1 MTVRTR
7 AIHLGAF
14 LATFLVAG
22 AARGDLISR
31 WNFDGDLL
39 DSEAAGNHG
48 TFVGN
53 PAPVF
58 VEGRD
63 GTPNGAISF
72 DGVDDYVTLPQGAGL
87 PIHGEPAFS
96 ITVWVKGVMQAD
108 KRIFSEASTTSGTPL
123 FNIGTDN
130 TAIATNTGVTSI
142 FIRSDANT
150 AVVNHRKSVRQTFDD
165 TWHHL
170 AWVDDNGTAS
180 LYVDGLLQPTNY
192 NYVRPALTTNTST
205 FGAILRAAA
214 GSFFAGAIDDA
225 RIFNHALSEA
235 EVHEV
240 IESPDCP
247 ADGDTTCSNLLVD
260 GPPDNGV
267 GTYTL
272 TATGDDDSGDMDL
285 LYTFVADNGE
295 GTTLTRGPQTS
306 DTATFPL
313 TPGTWTLSSTVDDT
327 LFCFDS
333 RAEDTCMQTV
343 EIEAPPMLVSRWKFD
358 GDVLDSEPAMNH
370 GTFVGDAAP
379 MFTEGFDGMPDSAI
393 LLDGVDDYVAV
404 TQNAGLPIQIN
415 EAYTLAAWVKGLPQM
430 DRRVFAEGSSTTN
443 TPLWGLAT
451 QSTGATSQVDMFIR
465 NDANVTTVNHRLSGR
480 DAFDGSWHHVAW
492 VDDNGQGVLYIDGVR
507 DSGDFR
513 YTRAPLTLDR
523 TAIGAVLRAAAGN
536 FYAGAID
543 DVRVYNYALTP
554 GEVSDLVPEFAD
566 CAADM
571 DTHCTGISVA
581 GPARGGPGIHT
592 ATATGADD
600 SGDPILYTFVLSDS
614 EGNFLRQ
621 VGPQT
626 AATADFELN
635 KGMYDITV
643 TVDDI
648 IRCKDVADDASCSTS
663 VTVEDAPPILISHW
677 SFDGDLLDPIS
688 GNDGTF
694 VGKDAPPF
702 RPGYDCTEDGA
713 LQFDGAVDYVVVAQ
727 TQDLPIS
734 RKEAF
739 SVAMWVK
746 GPPQGDR
753 RVFSESST
761 AASAQLFNIGTDNTG
776 ATGAV
781 DIFIRNDANAALVNH
796 VHSTGIAFDDTWHH
810 IAYTDDNGTA
820 KLYIDGVLDP
830 ANFNYVRGTLTLN
843 TTTIGGILRAT
854 SCCWFKGRIDDVRL
868 YNYALEEDEVTEI
881 IGSGPG
887 ECCPEVGDTH
897 CLGLTVMG
905 PAGDGPGEYT
915 AQASASDDSG
925 DAVSYTF
932 TASNGVDEPMV
943 IGPQAA
949 DSATFMIGG
958 APGSTTVWT
967 FTVEVDD
974 DPTCPDV
981 SGDAVCSAEKTVIVC
996 PDEGDTHCQGLVVT
1010 GPAGGGPGVHLAEA
1024 SAADDSGDAIQY
1036 TFTASNGVDTPV
1048 VIGPQPDASAS
1059 FDLGVA
1065 TWTISVVVDDDPACG
1080 DAATD
1085 ASCEETVVVEDPR
1098 VGPFVRG
1105 NSNADQRVDIADVVF
1120 ILNWLF
1126 RGGLVPPCI
1135 AAANASSTESVDVAS
1150 AIYILHFLFLGGSPP
1165 GAPFPGCGLSTDPFD
1180 VALGC
1185 ESFPP
1190 CE

>member
-1 MTVRTR
+1 MAGQTR

-22 AARGDLISR
+22 AARADLISR
-31 WNFDGDLL
+31 WSFDGDLL
-39 DSEAAGNHG
+39 DSETAANHG

-63 GTPNGAISF
+63 GTPSGAISF

-87 PIHGEPAFS
+87 PIHGQPAFT
-96 ITVWVKGVMQAD
+96 ITLWVKGVMQVD
-108 KRIFSEASTTSGTPL
+108 RRVFSEGSTTTNTPL

-130 TAIATNTGVTSI
+130 TAIATNTGLADI
-142 FIRSDANT
+142 FIRSDANAAT
-150 AVVNHRKSVRQTFDD
+150 VNHRKSVRPAFNDA
-165 TWHHL
+165 WHHL

-180 LYVDGLLQPTNY
+180 LYVDGLLQATDFNY
-192 NYVRPALTTNTST
+192 IRPALTTNTST

-214 GSFFAGAIDDA
+214 GSFFTGAIDDA

-235 EVHEV
+235 EVEDV
-240 IESPDCP
+240 IESPSCP
-247 ADGDTTCSNLLVD
+247 VDGDSTCSNLLVD

-272 TATGDDDSGDMDL
+272 TTTAADDSGDTDL
-285 LYTFVADNGE
+285 LYTFLADNGD
-295 GTTLTRGPQTS
+295 GVTLTRGPQTS
-306 DTATFPL
+306 NMATFPL
-313 TPGTWTLSSTVDDT
+313 TPGSWTLTSRVDDT

-343 EIEAPPMLVSRWKFD
+343 DIEVPPMLVSRWKFD

-379 MFTEGFDGMPDSAI
+379 VFTEGFDGTPDSAI

-404 TQNAGLPIQIN
+404 TQNTGLPIQIN
-415 EAYTLAAWVKGLPQM
+415 EAYTLAMWVKGLPQV
-430 DRRVFAEGSSTTN
+430 DRRVFSEGSSTTN
-443 TPLWGLAT
+443 TPLWGLGT
-451 QSTGATSQVDMFIR
+451 HSTGATSQADMFIR
-465 NDANVTTVNHRLSGR
+465 NDAGVTTVNHRLSGR
-480 DAFDGSWHHVAW
+480 DAFDGTWHHVTW
-492 VDDNGQGVLYIDGVR
+492 VDDNGQAVLYIDGVR
-507 DSGDFR
+507 DSGEFR
-513 YTRAPLTLDR
+513 YTRGTMTQDR
-523 TAIGAVLRAAAGN
+523 TAIGAVLRAVAGG

-543 DVRVYNYALTP
+543 DVRVYNYALPP
-554 GEVSDLVPEFAD
+554 GEVSDLVPELAG

-571 DTHCTGISVA
+571 DTHCTGVSVA
-581 GPARGGPGIHT
+581 GPALGGPGTHT
-592 ATATGADD
+592 ATATAADD
-600 SGDPILYTFVLSDS
+600 SGDPILYTFVLTDSD
-614 EGNFLRQ
+614 GNFLRQ

-635 KGMYDITV
+635 PGMYDISV
-643 TVDDI
+643 TVDDV
-648 IRCKDVADDASCSTS
+648 IRCKDVAADAGCTTS
-663 VTVEDAPPILISHW
+663 VTVGDAPRLLISHW

-694 VGKDAPPF
+694 VGKPAPPF
-702 RPGYDCTEDGA
+702 RPGYDCTVDGA
-713 LQFDGAVDYVVVAQ
+713 LQFDGVADYVVVAQ
-727 TQDLPIS
+727 TKDLPIS
-734 RKEAF
+734 RKAAF
-739 SVAMWVK
+739 SVALWVK

-753 RVFSESST
+753 RVFSEGST
-761 AASAQLFNIGTDNTG
+761 AANAQLFNIGTDNLGTTG
-776 ATGAV
+776 AA
-781 DIFIRNDANAALVNH
+781 DIFIRDDANVAIVPH

-820 KLYIDGVLDP
+820 KVYIDGVLDA

-854 SCCWFKGRIDDVRL
+854 SCCWFNGRIDDVQL
-868 YNYALEEDEVTEI
+868 YNYALEEAEVAQIFGT
-881 IGSGPG
+881 GPG
-887 ECCPEVGDTH
+887 ECCPEAGDTH
-897 CLGLTVMG
+897 CQGLTVTG

-915 AQASASDDSG
+915 AQATASDDSG

-932 TASNGVDEPMV
+932 TASNGVDAPMV
-943 IGPQAA
+943 MGPQAA
-949 DSATFMIGG
+949 DSAVFTIGG

-967 FTVEVDD
+967 FTVGVDD

-981 SGDAVCSAEKTVIVC
+981 SGDAVCSAEKTVSVC
-996 PDEGDTHCQGLVVT
+996 PDVGDTHCQGLVVT
-1010 GPAGGGPGVHLAEA
+1010 GPAGGGPGMHLAEA

-1048 VIGPQPDASAS
+1048 VIGPQPGASAS
-1059 FDLGVA
+1059 FDLGLA
-1065 TWTISVVVDDDPACG
+1065 TWTIRVVVDDDLACG

-1085 ASCEETVVVEDPR
+1085 ASCEATVVVEEPR

-1126 RGGLVPPCI
+1126 RGGPEPPCS
-1135 AAANASSTESVDVAS
+1135 AAANASSSESIDVAS
-1150 AIYILHFLFLGGSPP
+1150 AIYILHFLFLGGPLP
-1165 GAPFPGCGLSTDPFD
+1165 RAPFPTCGLSIDPLD